1 MDSVYK
7 VEVVDSSWKRDIQ
20 IASRVGR
27 DHITPLFVSVPVFR
41 LAARKCRIG
50 FCADPAAA
58 MVTKGQELV
67 CSFGV
72 MGGLMQPQGH
82 VQVLW

>member
-1 MDSVYK
+1 
-7 VEVVDSSWKRDIQ
+7 
-20 IASRVGR
+20 
-27 DHITPLFVSVPVFR
+27 
-41 LAARKCRIG
+41 
-50 FCADPAAA
+50 

-82 VQVLW
+82 VQVLWLVPQPADTYHCEYQS